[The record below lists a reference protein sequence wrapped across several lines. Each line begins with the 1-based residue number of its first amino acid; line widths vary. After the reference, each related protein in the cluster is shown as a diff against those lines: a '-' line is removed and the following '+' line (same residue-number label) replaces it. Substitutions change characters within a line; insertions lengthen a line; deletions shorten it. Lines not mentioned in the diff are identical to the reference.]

1 MACLWMWEE
10 ARVPGENARRH
21 GDNMQ
26 TPHRPTAVILYVSIH
41 FELFSQLKFP
51 WFPYYTVRAFL
62 LPQSKLNANY
72 MSGLFILSGS
82 VFVPC
87 SQAVLGPMHYSTSC
101 SE

>member
-21 GDNMQ
+21 GEN
-26 TPHRPTAVILYVSIH
+26 ILYVSIH

-82 VFVPC
+82 VFVFVPC